1 MNLGHWLKTMT
12 PLGQRYSHANG
23 GCQIPNAFVNVA
35 SNSPHPKFP
44 TPVTSYNPRLCSISC
59 IQTFSLC

>member
-12 PLGQRYSHANG
+12 PLGQRYPHANG

-35 SNSPHPKFP
+35 SNSAHTKFP
-44 TPVTSYNPRLCSISC
+44 TPKTLYY
-59 IQTFSLC
+59 